1 LRLKKGPPD
10 FILFITTLT
19 LLGIG
24 LVMVFSSSAV
34 TAGVRYDDPYFF
46 FKKQLLWVV
55 IGIAA
60 MIIVMKINYLRL
72 RELTLPMMVLALLC
86 LILVIT
92 PLGVETKGSS
102 RWLNL
107 GFAGFAP
114 SEMAKLAMVM
124 FIARA
129 MDINLD
135 KKKTFKYGIL
145 PYVLLLALVCGLIMM
160 QPDLGTAFAIAGTV
174 FFLMVA
180 AGARVSHLGLMAIG
194 GVGAVGALI
203 KMEPYRMERWIA
215 FLDPWKYAS
224 DEGFQTIQSLYA
236 LGSGGLFGLGLGRS
250 RQKFFYL
257 PEQHTD
263 FIFAILGEELG
274 FIGAGLVIGLFLL
287 FAWRGFKIAIYA
299 PDTFGSL
306 LAAGGRLSISDIVAT
321 EEIPDSIKNDLA
333 SWAGCIAG
341 AELIDNIEIMLKN
354 AGFENISLIPKEN
367 SDEIISSWFPGKN
380 LEKLV
385 ASYII
390 EAEKPGK

>member
-135 KKKTFKYGIL
+135 KMKTFKYGIL
-145 PYVLLLALVCGLIMM
+145 PYVLQDGSINGCSS
-160 QPDLGTAFAIAGTV
+160 PTA
-174 FFLMVA
+174 
-180 AGARVSHLGLMAIG
+180 S
-194 GVGAVGALI
+194 
-203 KMEPYRMERWIA
+203 K
-215 FLDPWKYAS
+215 S
-224 DEGFQTIQSLYA
+224 Q
-236 LGSGGLFGLGLGRS
+236 
-250 RQKFFYL
+250 
-257 PEQHTD
+257 
-263 FIFAILGEELG
+263 
-274 FIGAGLVIGLFLL
+274 
-287 FAWRGFKIAIYA
+287 
-299 PDTFGSL
+299 
-306 LAAGGRLSISDIVAT
+306 
-321 EEIPDSIKNDLA
+321 
-333 SWAGCIAG
+333 
-341 AELIDNIEIMLKN
+341 
-354 AGFENISLIPKEN
+354 
-367 SDEIISSWFPGKN
+367 
-380 LEKLV
+380 
-385 ASYII
+385 
-390 EAEKPGK
+390 

>member
-1 LRLKKGPPD
+1 MRLKKGPPD

-72 RELTLPMMVLALLC
+72 RELTLPMMVLALVC

-135 KKKTFKYGIL
+135 KMKTFKYGIL
-145 PYVLLLALVCGLIMM
+145 PYVLLLALVCGLIMK

-306 LAAGGRLSISDIVAT
+306 LAAGLTVMIVFQAAINIGVVSGVLPVTGITLPFISYGGSSLAFTMVAVG
-321 EEIPDSIKNDLA
+321 L
-333 SWAGCIAG
+333 
-341 AELIDNIEIMLKN
+341 LL
-354 AGFENISLIPKEN
+354 NISRY
-367 SDEIISSWFPGKN
+367 SS
-380 LEKLV
+380 
-385 ASYII
+385 SR
-390 EAEKPGK
+390 